1 MALWK
6 RGRRYWTHFVIN
18 GVHFRKPL
26 HPPGASF
33 ATTNWQEA
41 TRLEKQ
47 LIEAAQNGRL
57 EPRSGPTRLFDA
69 ADAYIVAKTAT
80 ANTTRTVEFDKERL
94 EILKRHFG
102 DVRLALITR
111 EMIEG
116 FQRKR
121 RVNGASNRTV
131 NMDVGVLR
139 QVLKRFG
146 HWRRLEDHVQML
158 SEATGKVGRALTP
171 EEQKRLFGKATS
183 NPEWEQVYCAAIL
196 AANTSMRGVEIKN
209 LRRRDVD
216 LERAV
221 LHIRRSKNETS
232 HRLLPLNGPAKTA
245 VERMLARAD
254 ALGHTDPT
262 HYLWPAN
269 QWHQFD
275 PTQPAKKWD
284 TAWRALRDAA
294 GLPGL
299 RFHDLRH
306 TVITELLEAGEP
318 DHVVESISGHLSR
331 RMLEHY
337 SHIRI
342 DAKKGALDRL
352 DKSRKTARGEM

>member
-1 MALWK
+1 
-6 RGRRYWTHFVIN
+6 
-18 GVHFRKPL
+18 
-26 HPPGASF
+26 
-33 ATTNWQEA
+33 
-41 TRLEKQ
+41 
-47 LIEAAQNGRL
+47 
-57 EPRSGPTRLFDA
+57 
-69 ADAYIVAKTAT
+69 
-80 ANTTRTVEFDKERL
+80 
-94 EILKRHFG
+94 
-102 DVRLALITR
+102 
-111 EMIEG
+111 
-116 FQRKR
+116 
-121 RVNGASNRTV
+121 
-131 NMDVGVLR
+131 
-139 QVLKRFG
+139 
-146 HWRRLEDHVQML
+146 L
-158 SEATGKVGRALTP
+158 SP

-216 LERAV
+216 LDKSV

-232 HRLLPLNGPAKTA
+232 HRLLPLNAPAKIA

-254 ALGHTDPT
+254 ALGHTDPA

-269 QWHQFD
+269 QWHRFD

-294 GLPGL
+294 GLSGL

-352 DKSRKTARGEM
+352 DKSRKTARGEV